1 MNEKAIKEY
10 SIMERAKEQGVVDNY
25 RRSKVYLGKKDTDF
39 GDLSGSKRYEIK
51 SVVQRRN

>member
-1 MNEKAIKEY
+1 
-10 SIMERAKEQGVVDNY
+10 MERAKEQGVVDNY